1 MALSTNFQ
9 DDVLASSN
17 SKRKYNMIHNPDGT
31 VSFEDV
37 TVYSQEGS
45 DFGAKEV
52 NEEREEINKHT
63 TLLGDTDIS
72 SIEDGTVT
80 GAIAGLSGNLTNKIQ
95 YREIDVEIGTSL
107 PEGGHS
113 SGAVDVS
120 DEYPSAKKVVAIGGR
135 RSGTTYVCNAT
146 VENNTTMYCTASSA
160 GVYHVTIIGFY

>member
-1 MALSTNFQ
+1 MALSTDFK

-45 DFGAKEV
+45 DFSAKEV

-80 GAIAGLSGNLTNKIQ
+80 GALAGLNGKFVYEGRVVKINNSNLYYVSKPGYSLIHASNGNWDGANVLIKGIARQGITDIIFFEGVHNGNFQLTLLWARN
-95 YREIDVEIGTSL
+95 D
-107 PEGGHS
+107 
-113 SGAVDVS
+113 
-120 DEYPSAKKVVAIGGR
+120 
-135 RSGTTYVCNAT
+135 
-146 VENNTTMYCTASSA
+146 
-160 GVYHVTIIGFY
+160 